1 MFGKSAKNSPPAEP
15 KHPVDEVLPVGK
27 MTIYGAQHL
36 LTFYAGAA
44 IVPLLVAGAL
54 GMSQQ
59 NLAFLVNANLFTCG
73 IATLIQAIGFWKIGV
88 RLPVVQGTT
97 FVAVSPMI
105 AIGLAEGGS
114 VPGLLEIYGAVI
126 VAGVFTF
133 VIAPFFAKIV
143 KFFPPIVTGTVI
155 TGIGLVL
162 LPVAAMEAG
171 GGNPEDPRFGSIP
184 NLALAATTLVLILA
198 LYRFFRGF
206 VATIAVLIGLA
217 IGTGIAAL
225 AGKADFSSVAG
236 SSWVGVITPFHFG
249 LPTFG
254 GAAIA
259 SMIIVMIITCVEMT
273 GDTLAVGEIVR
284 KPVGPDGIARA
295 IRSGGLSTT
304 IGGVLNSFPYTSFSA
319 NSGLIR
325 LTRVRSR
332 FVVATA
338 GVMMMIVGMVP
349 KTGAVVATIP
359 EPVLGGAS
367 LVLFGVVAVVGI
379 QILRRADLT
388 NERNVIILATS
399 LGFALIPVGFP
410 EFYSFLPEALQMIFA
425 SGITMA
431 ALSAILLNV
440 LFNEI
445 GGKRK
450 TEKAAAPPAPVD
462 VDTVNAMSDAE
473 FAERI
478 GSVFQGGEWIAQEAA
493 SQRPF
498 DGAYALRRA
507 LHTTLFAADQQRQLE
522 LIRCYPDLAGAALAE
537 HQLGRE
543 SLRDQCT
550 AGLHQLPPDENERL
564 TEITDAY
571 RETFGFPLVIC
582 VRGLSASEVVDIA
595 ESRLHNPPEQERAT
609 ALVEIAKIANARLND
624 IVRER
629 EPESAE
635 ASKAAKASI
644 DG

>member
-1 MFGKSAKNSPPAEP
+1 MFGKSATQHTRPAQH

-27 MTIYGAQHL
+27 MTVYGAQHL

-73 IATLIQAIGFWKIGV
+73 IATLIQVIGFWKIGV

-105 AIGLAEGGS
+105 AIGLAEGGG

-171 GGNPEDPRFGSIP
+171 GGDPESPQFGSLT
-184 NLALAATTLVLILA
+184 NLALAAATLVLILA

-206 VATIAVLIGLA
+206 IATIAVLIGLA

-225 AGKADFSSVAG
+225 AGKVDFSGVAE
-236 SSWVGVITPFHFG
+236 SPWVGVITPFHFG

-259 SMIIVMIITCVEMT
+259 SMIIVMLITCVEMT

-284 KPVGPDGIARA
+284 KPVGPDGIART

-349 KTGAVVATIP
+349 KTGAIVATIP

-388 NERNVIILATS
+388 NERNVVILATS

-431 ALSAILLNV
+431 ALSAILLNL

-445 GGKRK
+445 GGKR
-450 TEKAAAPPAPVD
+450 TEKAAAPPEPVD

-493 SQRPF
+493 RRRPF
-498 DGAYALRRA
+498 DGVYALRRA
-507 LHTTLFAADQQRQLE
+507 LHTTLFAADEDRQLE

-537 HQLGRE
+537 HRLGRE
-543 SLRDQCT
+543 SLHDQCT
-550 AGLHQLPPDENERL
+550 AGLHELPPDETDRL

-609 ALVEIAKIANARLND
+609 ALVEIAKIANARLSD
-624 IVRER
+624 IVQDR
-629 EPESAE
+629 EP
-635 ASKAAKASI
+635 KTAKEKELT
-644 DG
+644 